1 MTRRVC
7 SATVLTIW
15 SLSRLCTIA
24 GATCSSMSS
33 LAARPLRRLWLEP
46 AGGAAPI
53 SGGGDAIRQGLV
65 VLGRAAADTNRPDHR
80 LGVGADR
87 RAAGEAGE
95 GRITIDQ
102 NGEAALL
109 EPVGQ

>member
-7 SATVLTIW
+7 WATVLTIW

-46 AGGAAPI
+46 ADGAAPPI
-53 SGGGDAIRQGLV
+53 SGGRDAIGQGLV

-80 LGVGADR
+80 LGAGADR
-87 RAAGEAGE
+87 RAAGEEGE
-95 GRITIDQ
+95 GRITVDQ
-102 NGEAALL
+102 HVAAA
-109 EPVGQ
+109 